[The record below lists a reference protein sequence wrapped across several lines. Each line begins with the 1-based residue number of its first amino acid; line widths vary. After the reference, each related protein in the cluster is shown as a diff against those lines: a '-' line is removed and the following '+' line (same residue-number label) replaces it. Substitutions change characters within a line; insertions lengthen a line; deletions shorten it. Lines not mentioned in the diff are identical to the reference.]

1 MNSTRETAVRL
12 VEQVCNGGAYTNLLL
27 SKYLRENNLTDLDR
41 RFLTELVYGTVK
53 AWGTL
58 DWYLAKFVNQP
69 LNKIEPLVLSDLRV
83 AVFQIL
89 YLEKVPASAAV
100 NEAVELAKKL
110 ANPGAAKLVNGVLRN
125 FLRQQKEIEF
135 PQNEAERI
143 ALTLWHPKDLVKKW
157 LKYYG
162 REETIAL
169 CNFNNSSA
177 PLCLRVN
184 TLKTTKEQLGVE
196 LEKLGVEFVFS
207 KLAKDGIVCKK
218 IPNLGM
224 MLDKLAGQF
233 YIQDESSMLV
243 AELLAPQPGQKILDL
258 CAAPGG
264 KTTHI
269 TQIMNNQGSILACDI
284 HSHKLPLIEN
294 NAQGLGISII
304 ETKLHDAT
312 ELNEEFIDSFDGVL
326 VDAPCSG
333 LGVLRRRA
341 EARWKKTRDVIKVF
355 PPLQSS
361 ILNNG
366 AKYVKE
372 NGKLVYSTCTIEQSE
387 NHYVVA
393 KFLEEHP
400 NFKLVSERQLLPQ
413 RDGVDGFY
421 MALLRRKGQGIG
433 RKRISN

>member
-1 MNSTRETAVRL
+1 MNNTREIAVRL

-27 SKYLRENNLTDLDR
+27 SKYLRENNLPDLDR

-58 DWYLAKFVNQP
+58 DWYLRLFLKQP
-69 LNKIEPLVLSDLRV
+69 LNKLESLVLADLRV
-83 AVFQIL
+83 AVFQIM
-89 YLEKVPASAAV
+89 YLEKVPESAAV

-125 FLRQQKEIEF
+125 FLRQQKEIEL
-135 PQNEAERI
+135 PQNEAERL
-143 ALTLWHPKDLVKKW
+143 ALTLWHPKELVKKW

-162 REETIAL
+162 MEETVAL

-196 LEKLGVEFVFS
+196 LEKLGVEFAFS
-207 KLAKDGIVCKK
+207 KLVRDGIVCKK
-218 IPNLGM
+218 VPNLSL

-243 AELLAPQPGQKILDL
+243 AELLAPQQGQKILDL

-264 KTTHI
+264 KTTHLAQLMENKGRVI
-269 TQIMNNQGSILACDI
+269 ACDV
-284 HSHKLPLIEN
+284 HEHKLPLIEA
-294 NAQGLGISII
+294 NAKGLGINII

-312 ELNEEFIDSFDGVL
+312 VLNEKFIDSFDGVL

-366 AKYVKE
+366 AKYVKK

-387 NHYVVA
+387 NHYVVV

-400 NFKLVSERQLLPQ
+400 NFELVSERQLLPQ

-421 MALLRRKGQGIG
+421 MALLMR
-433 RKRISN
+433 NA